1 MTMTMIKIGSKVE
14 WNEKKGVVVAFIPAG
29 AIPSEVYPRLK
40 SEPKTLGKLRHGF
53 HGSSRNDRY
62 LVKVP
67 RFHKVSGE
75 PLNHWWYAPTKE
87 MIGTTE

>member
-1 MTMTMIKIGSKVE
+1 MAVIEIGSKVE
-14 WNEKKGVVVAFIPAG
+14 WNEKKGVVVAFIPAR
-29 AIPSEVYPRLK
+29 AIPSEVYPELK
-40 SEPKTLGKLRHGF
+40 SEPKTSDKLGYGF

-75 PLNHWWYAPTKE
+75 PLNHWWYAPTKK
-87 MIGTTE
+87 MIETTE